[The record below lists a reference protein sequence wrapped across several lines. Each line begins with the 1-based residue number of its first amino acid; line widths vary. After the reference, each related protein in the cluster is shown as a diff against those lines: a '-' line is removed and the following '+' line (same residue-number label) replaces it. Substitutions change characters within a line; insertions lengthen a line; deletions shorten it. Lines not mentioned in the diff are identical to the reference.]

1 MDGIENFLPPHWIV
15 DYCDG
20 GDIFLNSVTGEKT
33 TEHPF
38 SRYNNLLLKQRTTE
52 REGPSE
58 QDRTEDS
65 TLIDKEEFNELGGS
79 IGIPPNNERK
89 VSNFDYHCQWSERD
103 ATGRVNNFGLTIRYV
118 NHEKIMVKFD
128 G

>member
-1 MDGIENFLPPHWIV
+1 MDGIEIFLPPHWIV

-20 GDIFLNSVTGEKT
+20 GDMFLNSVTGEKT

-58 QDRTEDS
+58 QGPSDF
-65 TLIDKEEFNELGGS
+65 TLIAKEEFNEIGGS
-79 IGIPPNNERK
+79 IGIPPNHERK